1 MSSFPTIAPSGR
13 SFVDGDWP
21 VKTFNSQ
28 SGVEVRILHGNRRY
42 GHKLSLSYDNIA
54 DEVCQQ
60 FFEHYRSV
68 KGTYETFGIPQVAS
82 GSAVAQGW
90 GGDANFF
97 NAGPHSQQYRYA
109 GPPEMSSNYPGISS
123 IRLDLVAVLNPK

>member
-1 MSSFPTIAPSGR
+1 MSDFPTIAPSGR

-21 VKTFNSQ
+21 VKRFNSQ
-28 SGVEVRILHGNRRY
+28 SGVEVRILFGNRRY

-54 DEVCQQ
+54 DEICQQ

-68 KGTYETFGIPQVAS
+68 KGTFETFALPLVAS

-90 GGDANFF
+90 GGDPRFF
-97 NAGPHSQQYRYA
+97 NAGRYSQQYRYS
-109 GPPEMSSNYPGISS
+109 GPPEMSSNYPGIGS
-123 IRLDLVAVLNPK
+123 IRLELVAVLNAK